1 MDVQVDD
8 LCLPQLVEAQAA
20 RTPRTVAVV
29 CGDDALTY
37 DALNARAN
45 QLAHRLQALG
55 VGPDVLVGLCV
66 ERSAGM
72 VVALLAV
79 LKAGA
84 AYVPLDPTY
93 PTERLAYMLEDAQP
107 AVVVT
112 EARLAAL
119 LPPHDARTVLLDA
132 DAALLERE
140 STDNPTATAGP
151 EHLAYVIYTSGST
164 GRPKGVEIPHRA
176 VTNFLASMRR
186 EPGLTADDTLLAVTT
201 LSFDIAVLELFLPLT
216 VGARVVVA
224 GRGVAADGAAL
235 ADLLVVSGAT
245 MMQATPATWRLLLH
259 AGWPGDRRL
268 AALCG
273 GEALPRALADRL
285 LERCAA
291 LWNMYG
297 PTETTVWSA
306 LWRVEP
312 GEKPILIGRPIARTE
327 AHVLDERLAPVPAG
341 EIGELYIGGAGLA
354 RGYRNRPDL
363 TAERFI
369 HHPFDAA
376 PGARLYRTGDLARS
390 LPDGTIECLGRI
402 DHQVKVRGY
411 RIELEEIEAVLA
423 RQPGVREAAVVA
435 REDAPGEKRLV
446 AYVIPRPGMGPA
458 GTTGTTGI
466 MGAMPT
472 PGELRRL
479 LAAALP
485 DYMVP
490 AAIVPL
496 GALPLTPNGKLDRN
510 ALPPSPTGTAIEAG
524 HSPGLPGPAADLMTI
539 HYQLIAIWED
549 LLGVRPIGIRDDF
562 FALGGHSLLAAHL
575 IDQVVATFGVRPA
588 LATLFAEAT
597 VVALAEDILRLRRG
611 EAGRRRPPLV
621 MVQAG
626 GSRTPFAFFHG
637 DYTGGG
643 FYCAQLARLLG
654 ADRPFYAL
662 NPHGLD
668 GDPVPRSIRA
678 MAASFLPALRAAQP
692 AGPYLLGGFCAG
704 GLVALEVARLLRAQ
718 GQQVDLLILI
728 NPPLAG
734 ARSRRAQRLFDRLGA
749 LAGLDADRRVDL
761 YLRLQRSERDLL
773 DLAHAGRAAQVGA
786 LRAAGRHAGARLAR
800 LPGFGRRTSGGA
812 DPAVGRAD
820 GLLCELDRSDVDRR
834 YGWAITEYDPRPY
847 GGRVALIWPSDEVVA
862 SDDPTRGWGRIA
874 PNAQAHVT
882 PGTHLGTVTRH
893 GAELA
898 ALIRRLLDTTQ
909 RERPDASQDPRP
921 RPRAL
926 PRTAATPPSD
936 AVRGHGR

>member
-8 LCLPQLVEAQAA
+8 LCLPQLIEAQVA
-20 RTPRTVAVV
+20 RTPRAVAVV

-45 QLAHRLQALG
+45 HLAHRLRALG

-79 LKAGA
+79 LKAGG

-112 EARLAAL
+112 EVHLAAL
-119 LPPHDARTVLLDA
+119 LPDHDARTVLLDA
-132 DAALLERE
+132 GAALLERE
-140 STDNPTATAGP
+140 SAGNPIATAGP

-186 EPGLTADDTLLAVTT
+186 EPGLTAGDTLLAVTT

-224 GRGVAADGAAL
+224 GRGVAADSAAL

-245 MMQATPATWRLLLH
+245 MMQATPAAWRLLLH
-259 AGWPGDRRL
+259 ADWPGDPRL
-268 AALCG
+268 TALCG
-273 GEALPRALADRL
+273 GEALPRALANQML
-285 LERCAA
+285 GRCAV

-297 PTETTVWSA
+297 PTETTVWST
-306 LWRVEP
+306 LWRVEL
-312 GEKPILIGRPIARTE
+312 GEGPILIGHPIARTE
-327 AHVLDERLAPVPAG
+327 AYVLDECLAPVPGG

-354 RGYRNRPDL
+354 RGYRNRPAL

-369 HHPFDAA
+369 RHPFD
-376 PGARLYRTGDLARS
+376 PTSGARLYRTGDLAR
-390 LPDGTIECLGRI
+390 LCPDGTLECLGRV

-458 GTTGTTGI
+458 DTADTA
-466 MGAMPT
+466 GAMPT

-496 GALPLTPNGKLDRN
+496 EALPLTPNGKLDRN
-510 ALPPSPTGTAIEAG
+510 ALPPPPTGTAIEPG

-562 FALGGHSLLAAHL
+562 FALGGHSLLAARL
-575 IDQVVATFGVRPA
+575 IDRVVAAFGVRPA
-588 LATLFAEAT
+588 LATLSAEAT

-611 EAGRRRPPLV
+611 EAGRRRLPLV
-621 MVQAG
+621 TVQAG
-626 GSRTPFAFFHG
+626 GSRTPFAFLHG

-643 FYCAQLARLLG
+643 FYCAELAPLLG

-692 AGPYLLGGFCAG
+692 VGPYLVGGFCAG
-704 GLVALEVARLLRAQ
+704 GLVALEVARMLRAQ
-718 GQQVDLLILI
+718 GQQVDLLVLI

-761 YLRLQRSERDLL
+761 YLRLQRAERDLL

-786 LRAAGRHAGARLAR
+786 LRVAGRRAGAQLIRLA
-800 LPGFGRRTSGGA
+800 GIGRRVGGIA
-812 DPAVGRAD
+812 NATATRAD

-847 GGRVALIWPSDEVVA
+847 GGRVALIWPRDEAAA
-862 SDDPTRGWGRIA
+862 SEDPTRGWRRIVPHA
-874 PNAQAHVT
+874 EAHVT
-882 PGTHLGTVTRH
+882 PGTHLETVTRH
-893 GAELA
+893 GADLA
-898 ALIRRLLDTTQ
+898 ALIRRLLDVAQ
-909 RERPDASQDPRP
+909 REGLD
-921 RPRAL
+921 
-926 PRTAATPPSD
+926 RTA
-936 AVRGHGR
+936 